1 MKVSVTAT
9 ETISQFAEKLDLAMI
24 YFCYIKI
31 RKSFIDKIKESC
43 KEIMI

>member
-9 ETISQFAEKLDLAMI
+9 ETINQFAEKLDLAMI
-24 YFCYIKI
+24 YIKI